1 MASVL
6 LEYERCRVRLI
17 RAESDWNLLRTGD
30 TFNVTMSIDGAS
42 ISANIPKE
50 TAHRY
55 GAVTARLTAKDVL
68 KYRPQ
73 TNGLRAQL
81 TKKTPLRVNYKWQQ
95 I

>member
-1 MASVL
+1 
-6 LEYERCRVRLI
+6 
-17 RAESDWNLLRTGD
+17 
-30 TFNVTMSIDGAS
+30 MSIDGAS

-73 TNGLRAQL
+73 TNGFRAQS
-81 TKKTPLRVNYKWQQ
+81 TKETPLRVNYKWQQ